1 MKLSTFNRIY
11 FLCACSLAMIAS
23 PLAHAQGESLD
34 VLVTNSLQ
42 RMNENKWSE
51 ALTMLDRATGMPR
64 RNSVGFS
71 ENYVSESA
79 PPFCLDED
87 SNSPPAASR
96 QGQS

>member
-1 MKLSTFNRIY
+1 MKPFFTICFFLRNMASNRGDPRALSHSE
-11 FLCACSLAMIAS
+11 LKGPQVDSHHSLPYLEIPTATAPGWWSI
-23 PLAHAQGESLD
+23 LAG
-34 VLVTNSLQ
+34 
-42 RMNENKWSE
+42 
-51 ALTMLDRATGMPR
+51 TGMPR

-96 QGQS
+96 